1 MTSDLPAWRAV
12 LAAGA
17 PDPLVETV
25 AARAAVA
32 GACVSFYNE
41 ARALFLLVRGLP
53 NLAPL

>member
-1 MTSDLPAWRAV
+1 MAGCR
-12 LAAGA
+12 AAGA

-32 GACVSFYNE
+32 GACVSFYDE

>member
-12 LAAGA
+12 VAAGA
-17 PDPLVETV
+17 PDRHVETV
-25 AARAAVA
+25 AARAEVP
-32 GACVSFYNE
+32 GACVPHE